1 MNGTREFIKRSF
13 LIVLVSLFLTPGCE
27 NELDLVAPYKEIGV
41 VYGLLNPSD
50 ATHFVR
56 VQKAFLGEGNA
67 LVMAQNPDSVY
78 YPDILDVKLERVK
91 NFSVIETISLTRF
104 IGTPL
109 EPGTFPSSPNIL
121 YRTNGEK
128 IFRDSEY
135 RLKVVNTET
144 GYAMESSTL
153 VVDSTIISRPL
164 AFSTPINWA
173 GPSPLTVEYTPGNGS
188 YVSKLVIT
196 FHYVEYNMNTGVFS
210 DRSVD
215 WGFLEEDVSYII
227 PSDPNSGAKVVN
239 REINGQDFYRFV
251 GQAIPED
258 PDVIRYA
265 DSTSCDFTIFT
276 GAEAL
281 GKYVE
286 INSATTSI
294 LTTIPEYTNIQNG
307 RGIFSSRSIS
317 TLSGK
322 LLNSNSKDSL
332 KQGVYTSDLGFQ

>member
-1 MNGTREFIKRSF
+1 MNTFSGIFKKSF
-13 LIVLVSLFLTPGCE
+13 LLIIFSVFLFPGCE

-41 VYGLLNPSD
+41 IYGLLNPSD
-50 ATHFVR
+50 TTHYVR
-56 VQKAFLGEGNA
+56 IQKAFLGEGNA
-67 LVMAQNPDSVY
+67 LTMAQNPDSVY

-91 NFSVIETISLTRF
+91 NSAVIETIALTRF
-104 IGTPL
+104 IGDPL
-109 EPGTFPSSPNIL
+109 EPGTFPSAPNIL
-121 YRTNGEK
+121 YRTNGES
-128 IFRDSEY
+128 IYRDSEY

-144 GYAMESSTL
+144 GYTMESSTL
-153 VVDSTIISRPL
+153 VVDSTVISRPL
-164 AFSTPINWA
+164 SFSTPINWA
-173 GPSPLTVEYTPGNGS
+173 GPGPLTVEYTPGGGS

-196 FHYVEYNMNTGVFS
+196 FHYVEYNTSTGVFS

-215 WGFLEEDVSYII
+215 WGFLEEDVSYIN
-227 PSDPNSGAKVVN
+227 PSDPNSGAKIVN
-239 REINGQDFYRFV
+239 RDISGQDFYRFV

-265 DSTSCDFTIFT
+265 DSTSCDFTVFT

-317 TLSGK
+317 TLAGK

-332 KQGVYTSDLGFQ
+332 KQGIYTSDLGFQ